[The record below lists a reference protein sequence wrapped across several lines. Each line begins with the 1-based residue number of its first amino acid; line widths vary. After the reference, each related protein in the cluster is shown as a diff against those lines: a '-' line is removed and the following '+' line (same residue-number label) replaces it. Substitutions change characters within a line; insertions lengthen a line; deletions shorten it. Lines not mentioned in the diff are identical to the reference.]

1 MNRKKIILVI
11 ILTRNKFYK
20 FDYIIKNKIGFTK
33 IKIISFTIA
42 LFLIIYL
49 YFISLI
55 NIDIFYKINR

>member
-42 LFLIIYL
+42 LFLII
-49 YFISLI
+49 S
-55 NIDIFYKINR
+55 IFYFTYKY